1 VHGLRGHPKNTWVN
15 SCDVSIEEERSSRS
29 LLERFVSS
37 FKAKPSVSTAD
48 GKESDER
55 LKPRQIFWPRDYLVQ
70 DIPQARVWTY
80 GYNADIISG
89 PLQGNNKNSVSD
101 HGRDLRQKV
110 ERDIKNN
117 VAWNCAA
124 WVERLG

>member
-1 VHGLRGHPKNTWVN
+1 VHGLRGHPKNTWVD

-29 LLERFVSS
+29 LLERFVSY

-55 LKPRQIFWPRDYLVQ
+55 LKPRQLFWPRDYLAQ

-80 GYNADIISG
+80 GYNADVIGG
-89 PLQGNNKNSVSD
+89 PFLANNKNSVSD
-101 HGRDLRQKV
+101 HGRDLRLQV

-124 WVERLG
+124 WVERPG